1 MYEFGV
7 FLEETVGTLDQLRQ
21 ALMLMVSTYLRSLAS
36 DQPDMEVE
44 ESDAHVDLSLCLQM
58 ISCCRDIMKEIEA
71 KEGSSSTLDE
81 ARYTLLKLEVACMS
95 HLETS
100 SLLPRIKEVLSQNE
114 PYSFYLE
121 LYYILEQE
129 QCKQTEP
136 KKECLRKALQ
146 VLLQQPSFEIETV
159 LEIVHGLVDS
169 SDSKT
174 EEYHWVEQL
183 LQIAKLNNDT
193 HLTEE

>member
-1 MYEFGV
+1 MYEFGI
-7 FLEETVGTLDQLRQ
+7 FLEETVSTLNQLRQ
-21 ALMLMVSTYLRSLAS
+21 ALMLMVSTYLQSLAS
-36 DQPDMEVE
+36 DETDMEVE
-44 ESDAHVDLSLCLQM
+44 SGDSHVDLSLCLQM
-58 ISCCRDIMKEIEA
+58 ICCCRDIMKEIET
-71 KEGSSSTLDE
+71 KEGNSNALDE
-81 ARYTLLKLEVACMS
+81 ARSTLLKLEVACMA

-100 SLLPRIKEVLSQNE
+100 SLVTRIKEILSQNE
-114 PYSFYLE
+114 PYSLYLE

-129 QCKQTEP
+129 QCKQGEP
-136 KKECLRKALQ
+136 KRECLRKALQ

-159 LEIVHGLVDS
+159 LEIIHGLVDA
-169 SDSKT
+169 SDSKA